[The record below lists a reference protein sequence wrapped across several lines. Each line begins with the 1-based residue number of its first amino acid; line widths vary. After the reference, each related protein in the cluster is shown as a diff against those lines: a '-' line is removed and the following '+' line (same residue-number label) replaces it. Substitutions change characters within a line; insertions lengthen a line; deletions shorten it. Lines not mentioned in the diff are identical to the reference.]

1 MLTGP
6 VTVVIISQYTQ
17 ILTHHVIHLELIG
30 CFMSIIAQKT
40 PTELLGANVQG
51 TEPDTG
57 EERAKIT
64 EEELFRARRL
74 E

>member
-1 MLTGP
+1 M
-6 VTVVIISQYTQ
+6 VIISQYTK
-17 ILTHHVIHLELIG
+17 ILTHYVIQLKLIG
-30 CFMSIIAQKT
+30 CFTSIIAQKT
-40 PTELLGANVQG
+40 PTELLGTNVQG

-57 EERAKIT
+57 EGRAKIN

>member
-1 MLTGP
+1 
-6 VTVVIISQYTQ
+6 
-17 ILTHHVIHLELIG
+17 
-30 CFMSIIAQKT
+30 MSIIAQKT